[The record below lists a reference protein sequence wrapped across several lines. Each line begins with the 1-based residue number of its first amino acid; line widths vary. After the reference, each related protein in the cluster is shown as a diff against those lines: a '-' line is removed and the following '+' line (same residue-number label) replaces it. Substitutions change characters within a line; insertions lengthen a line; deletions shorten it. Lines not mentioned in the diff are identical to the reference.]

1 MKWQKAGLWHGVS
14 SGAAAQQP
22 RAVPDGGQVS
32 VTSGTAKQARKRLLT
47 ILLRQ
52 KSRNPSQNRYL
63 TLSIPLT
70 PALLSSIS
78 QVRTMR
84 TQACYRIHCLLMLLG
99 KNFPPI
105 HHHKHQHKGQGEARE
120 AGLTSL
126 YLPAEYSKEIGDAHF
141 SVVPKPNL

>member
-1 MKWQKAGLWHGVS
+1 MWHSVS

-22 RAVPDGGQVS
+22 QAVPDSGQVS
-32 VTSGTAKQARKRLLT
+32 VTSGTAKQTRERLLT
-47 ILLRQ
+47 ILPRQ
-52 KSRNPSQNRYL
+52 KSRNPSQNKYL

-84 TQACYRIHCLLMLLG
+84 TQASYRIHCLLMLLD
-99 KNFPPI
+99 KNFSPI

-126 YLPAEYSKEIGDAHF
+126 YLPAEYSKEISNTHF
-141 SVVPKPNL
+141 SVTPKPKL